1 MLKRHLLWAILAAT
15 CCTTVW
21 AQPAASR
28 VELRVAAYLDS
39 IRHYP
44 AALTAFFQA
53 MPKGGDLHHHFSG
66 SVYTESLV
74 DAAFRE
80 DVYILPATLEIR
92 EAPPKQP
99 RRQRRQWLRLSAWA
113 GQVGRYEAERQ
124 LLRYW
129 STLDYEPGEGAA
141 YDDFFSSFP
150 RFDLAADQLF
160 EEGLIEIKKR
170 ALADNIQYVETMYR
184 RSRLRDLPPEAA
196 NWNSQLLAIQQSQDT
211 ASLYALLTEIQTRL
225 AAPSAQRAA
234 EYGARI
240 EAMHQRLAL
249 DAPGFALRYQDY
261 VLRVLPPAQV
271 FADLLTAFQTVHSS
285 PLLVGVNIVAPEH
298 DPVAL
303 RDYWLHMHFYR
314 FLHKN
319 YPDVRYAMHAGE
331 LCLGLTRP
339 EHLRWH
345 IRAAVEVAGAHRIGH
360 GVDIPYEAD
369 AHDLLR
375 SLRRRG
381 VAIEINLASNEFILG
396 VAGNRHPLPLY
407 WQAGVPLVIC
417 TDDEGVLR
425 TNLTEQYVLLAHR
438 YPEFSY
444 AHIKQLVYNAIRY
457 SFIEEP
463 ALKTALEAELDR
475 RFAEFEQKILP

>member
-1 MLKRHLLWAILAAT
+1 MLKRYLLWAMALATT
-15 CCTTVW
+15 CQSS
-21 AQPAASR
+21 AQAPLSIRSEAR
-28 VELRVAAYLDS
+28 VGAHLDS

-80 DVYILPATLEIR
+80 DVYILPTTLEIR
-92 EAPPKQP
+92 EAPPQRP
-99 RRQRRQWLRLSAWA
+99 RRQRSQWLRLSAWA
-113 GQVGRYEAERQ
+113 AQIGRYEAERQ

-129 STLDYEPGEGAA
+129 SVLDYEPGGGAS
-141 YDDFFSSFP
+141 YDDFFNTFP

-160 EEGLIEIKKR
+160 EAGLLEIKKR

-184 RSRLRDLPPEAA
+184 RSRLRNLPPEAA

-211 ASLYALLTEIQTRL
+211 ARLYALLAEIQTRL

-234 EYGARI
+234 AYRSEL
-240 EAMHQRLAL
+240 EAIHQRMGL
-249 DAPGFALRYQDY
+249 DEPGFALRYQDY

-271 FADLLTAFQTVHSS
+271 FADLLTAFQTVRSS

-298 DPVAL
+298 DPIAL
-303 RDYWLHMHFYR
+303 RDYWLHMYFYR
-314 FLHKN
+314 FLHQR
-319 YPDVRYAMHAGE
+319 YPEVRYAVHAGE

-369 AHDLLR
+369 AHELLR

-381 VAIEINLASNEFILG
+381 IAIEINLTSNEFILG

-407 WQAGVPLVIC
+407 WQAGVPVVIC

-444 AHIKQLVYNAIRY
+444 TDIKQLVYNGIRY

-463 ALKTALEAELDR
+463 ALKRALEAELDR
-475 RFAEFEQKILP
+475 RFAEFEQKIMP